1 MSHSTLVDL
10 VLPLGVGGQGIVGNH
25 HVACAAN
32 LVVALGSCQTLALV
46 VRAVFIN
53 GRNKFFGGQ
62 YVHAV
67 AIGPHRGYGTQL
79 HLQWGVLQA
88 FFGRDQYYA
97 VGRTRTING
106 RGRRVLEHREAL
118 DVVGVNKTQAL

>member
-10 VLPLGVGGQGIVGNH
+10 VLPLGVGGQGIGGNQ
-25 HVACAAN
+25 HVARAAN
-32 LVVALGSCQTLALV
+32 LVVALGSGEALALV

-53 GRNKFFGGQ
+53 GRNKFFGREH
-62 YVHAV
+62 VHAV
-67 AIGPHRGYGTQL
+67 AIGPHRGYGTQF

-88 FFGRDQYYA
+88 FFSRDQNYP
-97 VGRTRTING
+97 VGCARTING

-118 DVVGVNKTQAL
+118 DVVGIYKT